1 MAITKIQAGALPADV
16 ITTAAIDDASITH
29 AKLHTTMDLSSKT
42 VTLPTL
48 NQSLTLDGPDAG
60 VAKLRLQAEEVHG
73 DIEGIN
79 IGNNYGGLAFKTN
92 NNGTVA
98 ERVRIDNA
106 GNVGIGTSSFGAIY
120 DKLAVAGGIN
130 IQDDNSGKLE
140 IGRYGSGAPN
150 SYIKLGANSSSLRFT
165 NNADNA
171 DLVTIENGGNVGI
184 GTSSPSS
191 MLNLKDWSG
200 DGPVI
205 RLDGAGQNS
214 ANTLLGALE
223 FYNADN
229 SADGPNVTGAIRHY
243 SAESLGQGGYTTF
256 HTHDGTEGG
265 EGSDAPERV
274 RIDSSGNVLFGG
286 ITDKNVF
293 NDTSGTGASIN
304 NDAGEMQIKNA
315 SDTCLYLNRTGSNG
329 TIVSLR
335 KDGTQIGII
344 GVADASAKMSIIGTN
359 ENLQIGANG
368 ANVFNVS
375 TNSVYPQTDN
385 TVDVGFSA
393 SGNRFKDLHLSGAIN
408 QKNNTKIEC
417 INTQSNVGD
426 LVFSTR
432 YSTLGEKVRI
442 TGLGYLL
449 VGKANAS
456 LASTNT
462 GVVLNKNGVSSIN
475 SGSDTNM
482 IFARAGTGTMIVFR
496 ANNVTTAGT
505 ISVSASST
513 AYNTSSDYRLKENV
527 VDLTGASARVNQL
540 NPSRFNWIAD
550 ETNTLVD
557 GFLAHE
563 VADVVP
569 EAIHGTHNEVEV
581 WKDNEE
587 LPDGVSAG
595 DNKLDDDGNT
605 IPVYQGIDQSKL
617 VPLLTAALQEALA
630 EIASL
635 KTRVEALE

>member
-1 MAITKIQAGALPADV
+1 
-16 ITTAAIDDASITH
+16 
-29 AKLHTTMDLSSKT
+29 
-42 VTLPTL
+42 
-48 NQSLTLDGPDAG
+48 
-60 VAKLRLQAEEVHG
+60 
-73 DIEGIN
+73 
-79 IGNNYGGLAFKTN
+79 
-92 NNGTVA
+92 
-98 ERVRIDNA
+98 
-106 GNVGIGTSSFGAIY
+106 
-120 DKLAVAGGIN
+120 
-130 IQDDNSGKLE
+130 
-140 IGRYGSGAPN
+140 
-150 SYIKLGANSSSLRFT
+150 LRFT

-417 INTQSNVGD
+417 INTQGNVGD

-456 LASTNT
+456 LASSNT
-462 GVVLNKNGVSSIN
+462 GVVLNRNGVSSIN

-505 ISVSASST
+505 ISVSGSST

-527 VDLTGASARVNQL
+527 EDLTGASARVNQL
-540 NPSRFNWIAD
+540 NPSRFNFIAD
-550 ETNTLVD
+550 DTNTLVD

-569 EAIHGTHNEVEV
+569 EAIDGTYNEVEV

-605 IPVYQGIDQSKL
+605 IPIYQGIDQSKL

>member
-1 MAITKIQAGALPADV
+1 MSKARNLSDFISDPTISTTEIADLAV
-16 ITTAAIDDASITH
+16 TH
-29 AKLHTTMDLSSKT
+29 AKLHGTMDLSSKT
-42 VTLPTL
+42 VTLPSAITDTITNKLPLAGGTL
-48 NQSLTLDGPDAG
+48 TGLTTVNMGAETSPLRVGSTGNDAAVSYSNASTPTAYNVRAG
-60 VAKLRLQAEEVHG
+60 MSDTDDFSIWTSDTKRL
-73 DIEGIN
+73 
-79 IGNNYGGLAFKTN
+79 
-92 NNGTVA
+92 TVK
-98 ERVRIDNA
+98 DN
-106 GNVGIGTSSFGAIY
+106 GNVGIGETSPDARFHIKNS
-120 DKLAVAGGIN
+120 LASTGV
-130 IQDDNSGKLE
+130 
-140 IGRYGSGAPN
+140 
-150 SYIKLGANSSSLRFT
+150 
-165 NNADNA
+165 
-171 DLVTIENGGNVGI
+171 
-184 GTSSPSS
+184 GTSSAAIVVIQNERLNTGSS
-191 MLNLKDWSG
+191 SSVLRFDTNEITGTNQYSRAAIG
-200 DGPVI
+200 AEY
-205 RLDGAGQNS
+205 DGASNVNGRLMFS
-214 ANTLLGALE
+214 T
-223 FYNADN
+223 ADSSGN
-229 SADGPNVTGAIRHY
+229 
-243 SAESLGQGGYTTF
+243 LQ
-256 HTHDGTEGG
+256 
-265 EGSDAPERV
+265 ERM
-274 RIDSSGNVLFGG
+274 RIDASGNVLFGG

-315 SDTCLYLNRTGSNG
+315 SDTCLYLNRTGSDG

-335 KDGTQIGII
+335 KNGTQIGII

-375 TNSVYPQTDN
+375 STSVYPQTDN

-550 ETNTLVD
+550 ETNTLID

>member
-1 MAITKIQAGALPADV
+1 MSKARNLSDFISDPTISTTEIADLAV
-16 ITTAAIDDASITH
+16 TH
-29 AKLHTTMDLSSKT
+29 AKLHGTMDLSSKT
-42 VTLPTL
+42 VTLPSAITDTITNKLPLAGGTL
-48 NQSLTLDGPDAG
+48 TGLTTVNMGAETSPLRVGSTGNDAAVSYSNASTPTAYNVRAG
-60 VAKLRLQAEEVHG
+60 MSDTDDFSIWTSDTKRL
-73 DIEGIN
+73 
-79 IGNNYGGLAFKTN
+79 
-92 NNGTVA
+92 TVK
-98 ERVRIDNA
+98 DN
-106 GNVGIGTSSFGAIY
+106 GNVGIGETSPDARFHIKNS
-120 DKLAVAGGIN
+120 LASTGV
-130 IQDDNSGKLE
+130 
-140 IGRYGSGAPN
+140 
-150 SYIKLGANSSSLRFT
+150 
-165 NNADNA
+165 
-171 DLVTIENGGNVGI
+171 
-184 GTSSPSS
+184 GTSSAAIVVIQNERLNTGSS
-191 MLNLKDWSG
+191 SSVLRFDTNEITGTNQYSRAAIG
-200 DGPVI
+200 AEY
-205 RLDGAGQNS
+205 DGASNVNGRLMFS
-214 ANTLLGALE
+214 T
-223 FYNADN
+223 ADSSGN
-229 SADGPNVTGAIRHY
+229 
-243 SAESLGQGGYTTF
+243 LQ
-256 HTHDGTEGG
+256 
-265 EGSDAPERV
+265 ERM
-274 RIDSSGNVLFGG
+274 RIDASGNVLFGG

-417 INTQSNVGD
+417 INSQSNVGD

-456 LASTNT
+456 LASSNT
-462 GVVLNKNGVSSIN
+462 GVVLNRNGVSSIN

-569 EAIHGTHNEVEV
+569 EAITGAKDAMRDEEYEVTPAV
-581 WKDNEE
+581 
-587 LPDGVSAG
+587 
-595 DNKLDDDGNT
+595 LDDDGNVT
-605 IPVYQGIDQSKL
+605 TEAVMGTRSVPDYQGIDQSKL
-617 VPLLTAALQEALA
+617 VPLLTAALQEALT

-635 KTRVEALE
+635 KTRVEALEA

>member
-1 MAITKIQAGALPADV
+1 MSKARNLSDFISDPTISTTEIADLAV
-16 ITTAAIDDASITH
+16 TH
-29 AKLHTTMDLSSKT
+29 AKLHGTMDLSSKT

-48 NQSLTLDGPDAG
+48 STLNTTGS
-60 VAKLRLQAEEVHG
+60 
-73 DIEGIN
+73 
-79 IGNNYGGLAFKTN
+79 
-92 NNGTVA
+92 
-98 ERVRIDNA
+98 
-106 GNVGIGTSSFGAIY
+106 VGIGTDSP
-120 DKLAVAGGIN
+120 AVALEIIGTTTSGIRIKNNALHSNGFN
-130 IQDDNSGKLE
+130 IYVDSSTDTAVLNNPFNGPMLFETANTERMRVDNSGSLMVGKTSL
-140 IGRYGSGAPN
+140 GVSNLGFAARYFGTGSDGGTTIELA
-150 SYIKLGANSSSLRFT
+150 K
-165 NNADNA
+165 DNA
-171 DLVTIENGGNVGI
+171 TA
-184 GTSSPSS
+184 
-191 MLNLKDWSG
+191 M
-200 DGPVI
+200 
-205 RLDGAGQNS
+205 
-214 ANTLLGALE
+214 
-223 FYNADN
+223 
-229 SADGPNVTGAIRHY
+229 
-243 SAESLGQGGYTTF
+243 
-256 HTHDGTEGG
+256 
-265 EGSDAPERV
+265 
-274 RIDSSGNVLFGG
+274 
-286 ITDKNVF
+286 
-293 NDTSGTGASIN
+293 
-304 NDAGEMQIKNA
+304 
-315 SDTCLYLNRTGSNG
+315 YLNRTSSNG
-329 TIVSLR
+329 TIIDFR
-335 KDGTQIGII
+335 KDGTTIGII

-375 TNSVYPQTDN
+375 STSVYPQTDN
-385 TVDVGFSA
+385 AIDVGFSA

-417 INTQSNVGD
+417 INTQGNVGD

-456 LASTNT
+456 LASSNT

-540 NPSRFNWIAD
+540 NPSRFNFIAD
-550 ETNTLVD
+550 DTNTLVD
-557 GFLAHE
+557 GLLAHE

-569 EAIHGTHNEVEV
+569 EAIDGTHNEVEV

-630 EIASL
+630 EIAAL

>member
-1 MAITKIQAGALPADV
+1 M
-16 ITTAAIDDASITH
+16 
-29 AKLHTTMDLSSKT
+29 
-42 VTLPTL
+42 
-48 NQSLTLDGPDAG
+48 
-60 VAKLRLQAEEVHG
+60 
-73 DIEGIN
+73 
-79 IGNNYGGLAFKTN
+79 
-92 NNGTVA
+92 
-98 ERVRIDNA
+98 
-106 GNVGIGTSSFGAIY
+106 
-120 DKLAVAGGIN
+120 
-130 IQDDNSGKLE
+130 
-140 IGRYGSGAPN
+140 
-150 SYIKLGANSSSLRFT
+150 
-165 NNADNA
+165 
-171 DLVTIENGGNVGI
+171 
-184 GTSSPSS
+184 
-191 MLNLKDWSG
+191 
-200 DGPVI
+200 
-205 RLDGAGQNS
+205 
-214 ANTLLGALE
+214 
-223 FYNADN
+223 
-229 SADGPNVTGAIRHY
+229 
-243 SAESLGQGGYTTF
+243 
-256 HTHDGTEGG
+256 
-265 EGSDAPERV
+265 
-274 RIDSSGNVLFGG
+274 RIDSLGNILFGG

-293 NDTSGTGASIN
+293 NDTSGAGASIS

-315 SDTCLYLNRTGSNG
+315 SDACLYLNRTGSDG

-335 KDGTQIGII
+335 KNGTQIGII

-375 TNSVYPQTDN
+375 STSVYPQTDN
-385 TVDVGFSA
+385 AIDVGFSA

-417 INTQSNVGD
+417 INTQGNVGD

-456 LASTNT
+456 LASSNT
-462 GVVLNKNGVSSIN
+462 GVVLNRNGVSSIN

-527 VDLTGASARVNQL
+527 VGLTGASARVNQL
-540 NPSRFNWIAD
+540 NPSRFNFIAD
-550 ETNTLVD
+550 DTNTLVD

-569 EAIHGTHNEVEV
+569 EAIDGTHNEVEV

-605 IPVYQGIDQSKL
+605 IPIYQGIDQSKL
-617 VPLLTAALQEALA
+617 VPLLTAALQEALT

>member
-1 MAITKIQAGALPADV
+1 MNHYGNADYHIGVGHVADGKFNIANEPTGNDFV
-16 ITTAAIDDASITH
+16 IDT
-29 AKLHTTMDLSSKT
+29 SS
-42 VTLPTL
+42 
-48 NQSLTLDGPDAG
+48 
-60 VAKLRLQAEEVHG
+60 
-73 DIEGIN
+73 
-79 IGNNYGGLAFKTN
+79 
-92 NNGTVA
+92 
-98 ERVRIDNA
+98 
-106 GNVGIGTSSFGAIY
+106 NVGIGETSPDARFHIKNS
-120 DKLAVAGGIN
+120 LASTGV
-130 IQDDNSGKLE
+130 
-140 IGRYGSGAPN
+140 
-150 SYIKLGANSSSLRFT
+150 
-165 NNADNA
+165 
-171 DLVTIENGGNVGI
+171 
-184 GTSSPSS
+184 GTSSTAIVVIQNERLNTGSS
-191 MLNLKDWSG
+191 SSVLRFDTNEITGTNQYSRAAIG
-200 DGPVI
+200 AEY
-205 RLDGAGQNS
+205 DGASNVNGRLMFS
-214 ANTLLGALE
+214 T
-223 FYNADN
+223 ADSSGN
-229 SADGPNVTGAIRHY
+229 
-243 SAESLGQGGYTTF
+243 LQ
-256 HTHDGTEGG
+256 
-265 EGSDAPERV
+265 ERM
-274 RIDSSGNVLFGG
+274 RIDASGNVLFGG

-315 SDTCLYLNRTGSNG
+315 SDTCLYLNRTGSDG

-335 KDGTQIGII
+335 KNGTQIGII

-375 TNSVYPQTDN
+375 STSVYPQTDN

-456 LASTNT
+456 LASSNT
-462 GVVLNKNGVSSIN
+462 GVVLNRNGVSSIN

-505 ISVSASST
+505 ISVSGSST

-527 VDLTGASARVNQL
+527 EDLTGASARVNQL
-540 NPSRFNWIAD
+540 NPSRFNFIAD
-550 ETNTLVD
+550 DTNTLVD

-569 EAIHGTHNEVEV
+569 EAIDGTYNEVEV

-605 IPVYQGIDQSKL
+605 IPIYQGIDQSKL